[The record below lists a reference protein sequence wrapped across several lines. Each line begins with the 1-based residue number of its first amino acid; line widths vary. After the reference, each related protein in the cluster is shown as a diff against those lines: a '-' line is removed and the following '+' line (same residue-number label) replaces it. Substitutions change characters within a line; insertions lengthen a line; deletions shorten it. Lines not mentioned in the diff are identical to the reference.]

1 MFWNV
6 NVDQFKDLL
15 QSGDSFVAIIVENSL
30 FCFYF
35 WVGLYILDNVLVWFM
50 VQKSLLWE
58 SPPFTQLLE

>member
-35 WVGLYILDNVLVWFM
+35 WVGLYRV
-50 VQKSLLWE
+50 
-58 SPPFTQLLE
+58 FTNKCGMFEHS